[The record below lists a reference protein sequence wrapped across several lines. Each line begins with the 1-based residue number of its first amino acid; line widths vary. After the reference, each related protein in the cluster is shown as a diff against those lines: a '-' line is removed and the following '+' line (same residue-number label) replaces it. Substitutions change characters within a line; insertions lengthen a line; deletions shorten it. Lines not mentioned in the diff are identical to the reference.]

1 MSEKI
6 GKYIIVEEI
15 AKGGMGIV
23 YKVKHPTL
31 ETFMILKKLSFKGDS
46 TIVERFKR
54 EAKIMFD
61 FRSENIVQV
70 YDHFKEGGSY
80 YIVMEYID
88 GIGLDKV
95 IQTKRYLSNEA
106 ALLIFAEICKG
117 LKYAHDKGVI
127 HRDIKPANI
136 LISKEGEVK
145 ITDFGIAKSDE
156 EESGLTQ
163 KGTTLGTPSYMAPEQ
178 IADSKNV
185 DKRADIFSLGVLLYQ
200 MTTGKLPFASDMAVK
215 TIALIQKGKYKSP
228 RKVNPHVM
236 PRIQAIIKKMMQNK
250 AKKRYRDLGIVI
262 DKLRSYMKKY
272 KTQQRINEAIK
283 EYVFGEEKSKL
294 LKHLSKGNFFS
305 LGNFIFRI
313 IPMVLITGSLFY
325 LLYYKGYYYDLFLRD
340 QYGKVKIIVKT
351 PVKNLKEDRE
361 YFIAYLSYKNKENTY
376 TEIKKIKCFPAENT
390 NKKRY
395 NYVDYSSEDIFLPS
409 GQYRINLSAENEK
422 YYSELFVE
430 PIVQQI
436 PSKIPSRAKEIEFIN
451 TETPEVDLEAKFK
464 FYEINGSKEL
474 ENVSIYVQ
482 KNQQGWVKWEDIKKY
497 RNTLKSGN
505 RYAFKFE
512 KEGYIPKKISISV
525 NHYETVLKINVYLIQ
540 KPGTVFIKSN
550 HEGLEVLLN
559 NQKYYL
565 SGDEN
570 RKYTPISP
578 TKTRPQKLILAPG
591 SYIITFRK
599 GKTSQSEN
607 IDIKSEETKNI
618 YAGYDINNEQ
628 IKISI
633 K

>member
-262 DKLRSYMKKY
+262 EKLRPYMKKY

-436 PSKIPSRAKEIEFIN
+436 PFKIPSRAKEIEFIN

-570 RKYTPISP
+570 RKYTPISS

-591 SYIITFRK
+591 SYTITFRK

>member
-200 MTTGKLPFASDMAVK
+200 MVTGKLPFSSDMAVK
-215 TIALIQKGKYKSP
+215 TIALIQKGKYKNP
-228 RKVNPHVM
+228 KKVNPHVM

>member
-200 MTTGKLPFASDMAVK
+200 MVTGKLPFSSDMAVK
-215 TIALIQKGKYKSP
+215 TIALIQKGKYKNP
-228 RKVNPHVM
+228 KKVNPHVM

-628 IKISI
+628 ITISI